1 MSIAIGDINSMLNQ
15 GTTTNT
21 TQKTDSLKNSVS
33 GLSSSSTEEELKE
46 VLRDFESYFLEEII
60 KKMKETFSHEEEDES
75 STMSQYSDMFMDT
88 AIEEIADIMLDEIG
102 GGMTQQLYEQMKR
115 NYNIPTVEEVEAETM
130 QKSVGT
136 ASIEKK

>member
-15 GTTTNT
+15 GATTNT

-115 NYNIPTVEEVEAETM
+115 NYNIPTVEEV
-130 QKSVGT
+130 
-136 ASIEKK
+136 

>member
-115 NYNIPTVEEVEAETM
+115 NYNIPTVEEA
-130 QKSVGT
+130 
-136 ASIEKK
+136 

>member
-60 KKMKETFSHEEEDES
+60 
-75 STMSQYSDMFMDT
+75 
-88 AIEEIADIMLDEIG
+88 AI
-102 GGMTQQLYEQMKR
+102 
-115 NYNIPTVEEVEAETM
+115 
-130 QKSVGT
+130 
-136 ASIEKK
+136 SIELKFLKKKL

>member
-1 MSIAIGDINSMLNQ
+1 MSIAIGDMNAMLNQ

-21 TQKTDSLKNSVS
+21 TQKTDSLKNSVN

-60 KKMKETFSHEEEDES
+60 KKMKETFSHEEDDES

-88 AIEEIADIMLDEIG
+88 AIEEMADIMLDEIG
-102 GGMTQQLYEQMKR
+102 GSMTQQLYEQMKR
-115 NYNIPTVEEVEAETM
+115 NYNIPTVEEV
-130 QKSVGT
+130 
-136 ASIEKK
+136 

>member
-21 TQKTDSLKNSVS
+21 TQKTDSLKNSVN

-88 AIEEIADIMLDEIG
+88 AIEEMADIMLGEIG

-115 NYNIPTVEEVEAETM
+115 NYNIPTVEEV
-130 QKSVGT
+130 
-136 ASIEKK
+136 

>member
-21 TQKTDSLKNSVS
+21 TQKTDSLKNSVN

-88 AIEEIADIMLDEIG
+88 AIEEMADIMLDEIG
-102 GGMTQQLYEQMKR
+102 GSMTQQLYEQMKR
-115 NYNIPTVEEVEAETM
+115 NYNIPTVEEV
-130 QKSVGT
+130 
-136 ASIEKK
+136 